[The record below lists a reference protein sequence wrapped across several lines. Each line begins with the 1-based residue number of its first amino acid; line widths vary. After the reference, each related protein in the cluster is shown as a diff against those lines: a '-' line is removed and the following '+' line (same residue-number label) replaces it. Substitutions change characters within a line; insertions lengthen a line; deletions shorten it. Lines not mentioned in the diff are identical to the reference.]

1 MSERANPPGREM
13 GKRIVRPA
21 TAEEA
26 RRHADVRRVI
36 EEEVPEIK
44 EWARQAVPQDVNQ
57 VTVSQVT
64 IGQVTVGIVFSDD
77 EKPVVEAIDAY
88 AASHSLPNRSAVIRE
103 ALAHLLNISI
113 AIETKART
121 IAGE

>member
-1 MSERANPPGREM
+1 MSEPVNPLSREM

-26 RRHADVRRVI
+26 QRHAAVRRAL
-36 EEEVPEIK
+36 EEELPEIK
-44 EWARQAVPQDVNQ
+44 EWARKAAAECANRVAVG
-57 VTVSQVT
+57 T
-64 IGQVTVGIVFSDD
+64 VFSAE

-113 AIETKART
+113 APETNAM
-121 IAGE
+121 

>member
-1 MSERANPPGREM
+1 MSERVNPPAREM

-44 EWARQAVPQDVNQ
+44 EWARQAVRQDDNRVA
-57 VTVSQVT
+57 
-64 IGQVTVGIVFSDD
+64 VGTVFSDD

-88 AASHSLPNRSAVIRE
+88 AASHSLPNRGAVIRE

-113 AIETKART
+113 AIETKARVGT
-121 IAGE
+121 GE

>member
-1 MSERANPPGREM
+1 MSEPVNPLPREM

-26 RRHADVRRVI
+26 QRHASVRRAI
-36 EEEVPEIK
+36 EEELPEIK
-44 EWARQAVPQDVNQ
+44 EWARQAVAECDSRVA
-57 VTVSQVT
+57 
-64 IGQVTVGIVFSDD
+64 VGTVFSAD

-103 ALAHLLNISI
+103 ALAHLLNLSISHEPP
-113 AIETKART
+113 AS
-121 IAGE
+121 